1 MKFFILHISW
11 CVNFKFPID
20 IVFNILYR
28 LSCVFLIIGNR
39 ISIRNPSHSQ
49 TLLDYIRNDLGLT
62 GTKLSCGES
71 GCGSCTVTCTFPDFC
86 PIETGSCQDAR
97 TNNISNE
104 FNGHNGPIKDNK
116 VCHHAINACTTKII
130 SLHGMSIT
138 TVEGLGCISKVNW
151 KYLWLLRN
159 YDNWIMI

>member
-1 MKFFILHISW
+1 MWTVSENSYYVFHAAWILISQRI
-11 CVNFKFPID
+11 FLSI
-20 IVFNILYR
+20 

-39 ISIRNPSHSQ
+39 ILIRNPSHSQ

-116 VCHHAINACTTKII
+116 VCHHAINACTTKI
-130 SLHGMSIT
+130 SPLLNSSI
-138 TVEGLGCISKVNW
+138 GINA
-151 KYLWLLRN
+151 
-159 YDNWIMI
+159 